1 MLPVVVCS
9 LSLPSQAAHPFGKA
23 NVSLWVVLRN
33 GSGRGPSCVRRSPF
47 LPPKPAED
55 HRLCR
60 PWPLD
65 HGPSVFPRP
74 SHSCRMFLLTDDL
87 QDREC
92 CKRRKSS
99 EQAVSHRKS
108 SALHGAFWRESMS
121 ISSAWPQHTEVW
133 QAGSDGA
140 RLRWT
145 SPGFRVSSAG
155 KVSASSWEKKGYSI
169 HTFARDLGT
178 ALNLAF
184 WNTFSPTDIHS
195 IL

>member
-87 QDREC
+87 QDRVLQAEE
-92 CKRRKSS
+92 
-99 EQAVSHRKS
+99 EQ
-108 SALHGAFWRESMS
+108 
-121 ISSAWPQHTEVW
+121 
-133 QAGSDGA
+133 
-140 RLRWT
+140 WT
-145 SPGFRVSSAG
+145 SRVPQEVLSPAWCFLEGEHEHFLRLATAYWGVTSGFWWCQAEVNVTRFQ
-155 KVSASSWEKKGYSI
+155 SI
-169 HTFARDLGT
+169 
-178 ALNLAF
+178 
-184 WNTFSPTDIHS
+184 FS
-195 IL
+195 